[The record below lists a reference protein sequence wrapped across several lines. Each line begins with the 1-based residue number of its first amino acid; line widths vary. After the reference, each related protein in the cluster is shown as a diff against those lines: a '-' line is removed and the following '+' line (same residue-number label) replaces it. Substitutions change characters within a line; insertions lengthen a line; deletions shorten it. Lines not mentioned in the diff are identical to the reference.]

1 MKKKIIWSSVV
12 AVVVAALI
20 GGGVYA
26 WMEYDKQQ
34 KEKESA
40 EAKKSVEVVAE
51 ADFAYVN
58 VEYVMT
64 QSNLFKTEGEALRKK
79 TEKAEQKLAQREQR
93 LKNEMQQLQDR
104 YQRGL
109 ITTRDAQRKEQELQE
124 KAMKFQTAVQEEAKE
139 LEEENIVFR
148 NRMDDLIMRAVQAI
162 NSEKQYKMIIQ
173 SSALLDA
180 DEAYNL
186 SEKVLAK
193 VNALYAEEKA
203 EKEKSE
209 K

>member
-58 VEYVMT
+58 VEYVIS
-64 QSNLFKTEGEALRKK
+64 QSEIFKTEGEALRAK
-79 TEKAEQKLAQREQR
+79 TEKAQQQDAEVGREVPEGTYH
-93 LKNEMQQLQDR
+93 NP
-104 YQRGL
+104 
-109 ITTRDAQRKEQELQE
+109 
-124 KAMKFQTAVQEEAKE
+124 
-139 LEEENIVFR
+139 
-148 NRMDDLIMRAVQAI
+148 
-162 NSEKQYKMIIQ
+162 
-173 SSALLDA
+173 
-180 DEAYNL
+180 
-186 SEKVLAK
+186 
-193 VNALYAEEKA
+193 
-203 EKEKSE
+203 
-209 K
+209 

>member
-58 VEYVMT
+58 VEYVIS
-64 QSNLFKTEGEALRKK
+64 QSEIFKTEGEALRAK
-79 TEKAEQKLAQREQR
+79 TEKAQQRLTNREQELQNKMQKLAE
-93 LKNEMQQLQDR
+93 R
-104 YQRGL
+104 YQKAL
-109 ITTRDAQRKEQELQE
+109 ITTRDAQQQERQLQDE
-124 KAMKFQTAVQEEAKE
+124 AAKFQASAQKKIQE
-139 LEEENIVFR
+139 LEEENVVLQ
-148 NRMDDLIMRAVQAI
+148 NRINDFVMRAVQAV
-162 NSEKQYKMIIQ
+162 NSNKQYKMIIQ

-186 SEKVLAK
+186 SEKVLAE
-193 VNALYAEEKA
+193 VNALYAAEKA
-203 EKEKSE
+203 EKKAN

>member
-58 VEYVMT
+58 VEYVIS
-64 QSNLFKTEGEALRKK
+64 QSEIFKTEGEALRAK
-79 TEKAEQKLAQREQR
+79 TEKAQQRLTSREQDLQNKMQKLAE
-93 LKNEMQQLQDR
+93 K
-104 YQRGL
+104 YQKGL
-109 ITTRDAQRKEQELQE
+109 ITTRDAQQQERQLQDE
-124 KAMKFQTAVQEEAKE
+124 AAKFQASAQKKIQE
-139 LEEENIVFR
+139 LEEENVVLQ
-148 NRMDDLIMRAVQAI
+148 NRINDFVMRAVQAV
-162 NSEKQYKMIIQ
+162 NSNKQYKMIIQ

-186 SEKVLAK
+186 SEKVLAE
-193 VNALYAEEKA
+193 VNALYAAEKA
-203 EKEKSE
+203 EKKAN

>member
-1 MKKKIIWSSVV
+1 M
-12 AVVVAALI
+12 AVVVAVLI

-58 VEYVMT
+58 VEYVIS
-64 QSNLFKTEGEALRKK
+64 QSEIFKTEGEALRAK
-79 TEKAEQKLAQREQR
+79 TEKAQQRLTNREQELQNKMQKLAE
-93 LKNEMQQLQDR
+93 R
-104 YQRGL
+104 YQKAL
-109 ITTRDAQRKEQELQE
+109 ITTRDAQQQERQLQDE
-124 KAMKFQTAVQEEAKE
+124 AAKFQASAQKKIQE
-139 LEEENIVFR
+139 LEEENVVLQ
-148 NRMDDLIMRAVQAI
+148 NRINDFVMRAVQAV
-162 NSEKQYKMIIQ
+162 NSNKQYKMIIQ

-186 SEKVLAK
+186 SEKVLAE
-193 VNALYAEEKA
+193 VNALYAAEKA
-203 EKEKSE
+203 EKKAN

>member
-58 VEYVMT
+58 VEYVIS
-64 QSNLFKTEGEALRKK
+64 QSEIFKTEGEALRAK
-79 TEKAEQKLAQREQR
+79 TEKAQQRLTSREQELQNKMQKLAE
-93 LKNEMQQLQDR
+93 R
-104 YQRGL
+104 YQKGL
-109 ITTRDAQRKEQELQE
+109 ITTRDAQQQERQLQDE
-124 KAMKFQTAVQEEAKE
+124 AAKFQASAQKKIQE
-139 LEEENIVFR
+139 LEEENVVLQ
-148 NRMDDLIMRAVQAI
+148 NRINDFVMRAVQAV
-162 NSEKQYKMIIQ
+162 NSNKQYKMIIQ

-186 SEKVLAK
+186 SEKVLAE
-193 VNALYAEEKA
+193 VNALYAAEKA
-203 EKEKSE
+203 EKKAN

>member
-34 KEKESA
+34 KEKESV

-58 VEYVMT
+58 VEYVIS
-64 QSNLFKTEGEALRKK
+64 QSEIFKTEGEALRAK
-79 TEKAEQKLAQREQR
+79 TEKAQQRLTNREQDLQNKMQKLAE
-93 LKNEMQQLQDR
+93 K
-104 YQRGL
+104 YQKGL
-109 ITTRDAQRKEQELQE
+109 ITTRDAQQQERQLQDE
-124 KAMKFQTAVQEEAKE
+124 AAKFQASAQKKIQE
-139 LEEENIVFR
+139 LEEENVVLQ
-148 NRMDDLIMRAVQAI
+148 NRINDFVMRAVQAV
-162 NSEKQYKMIIQ
+162 NSNKQYKMIIQ

-186 SEKVLAK
+186 SEKVLAE
-193 VNALYAEEKA
+193 VNALYAAEKA
-203 EKEKSE
+203 EKKAN

>member
-1 MKKKIIWSSVV
+1 M

-58 VEYVMT
+58 VEYVIS
-64 QSNLFKTEGEALRKK
+64 QSEIFKTEGEALRAK
-79 TEKAEQKLAQREQR
+79 TEKAQQRLTNREQELQNKMQKLAE
-93 LKNEMQQLQDR
+93 K
-104 YQRGL
+104 YQKGL
-109 ITTRDAQRKEQELQE
+109 ITTRDAQQQERQLQDE
-124 KAMKFQTAVQEEAKE
+124 AAKFQASAQKKIQE
-139 LEEENIVFR
+139 LEEENVVLQ
-148 NRMDDLIMRAVQAI
+148 NRINDFVMRAVQAV
-162 NSEKQYKMIIQ
+162 NSNKQYKMIIQ

-186 SEKVLAK
+186 SEKVLAE
-193 VNALYAEEKA
+193 VNALYAAEKA
-203 EKEKSE
+203 EKKAN

>member
-1 MKKKIIWSSVV
+1 M

-34 KEKESA
+34 KEKESV

-58 VEYVMT
+58 VEYVIS
-64 QSNLFKTEGEALRKK
+64 QSEIFKTEGEALRAK
-79 TEKAEQKLAQREQR
+79 TEKAQQRLTNREQELQNKMQKLAE
-93 LKNEMQQLQDR
+93 K
-104 YQRGL
+104 YQKGL
-109 ITTRDAQRKEQELQE
+109 ITTRDAQQQERQLQDE
-124 KAMKFQTAVQEEAKE
+124 AAKFQASAQKKIQE
-139 LEEENIVFR
+139 LEEENVVLQ
-148 NRMDDLIMRAVQAI
+148 NRINDFVMRAVQAV
-162 NSEKQYKMIIQ
+162 NSNKQYKMIIQ

-186 SEKVLAK
+186 SEKVLAE
-193 VNALYAEEKA
+193 VNALYAAEKA
-203 EKEKSE
+203 EKKAN

>member
-58 VEYVMT
+58 VEYVIS
-64 QSNLFKTEGEALRKK
+64 QSEIFKTEGEALRAK
-79 TEKAEQKLAQREQR
+79 TEKAQQRLTNREQELQNKMQKLAE
-93 LKNEMQQLQDR
+93 K
-104 YQRGL
+104 YQKGL
-109 ITTRDAQRKEQELQE
+109 ITTRDAQQQERQLQDE
-124 KAMKFQTAVQEEAKE
+124 AAKFQASAQKKIQE
-139 LEEENIVFR
+139 LEEENVVLQ
-148 NRMDDLIMRAVQAI
+148 NRINDFVMRAVQAV
-162 NSEKQYKMIIQ
+162 NSNKQYKMIIQ

-186 SEKVLAK
+186 SAKVLAE
-193 VNALYAEEKA
+193 VNALYAAEKA
-203 EKEKSE
+203 EKKAN

>member
-58 VEYVMT
+58 VEYVIS
-64 QSNLFKTEGEALRKK
+64 QSEIFKTEGEALRAK
-79 TEKAEQKLAQREQR
+79 TEKAQQRLTNREQELQNKMQKLAE
-93 LKNEMQQLQDR
+93 R
-104 YQRGL
+104 YQKGL
-109 ITTRDAQRKEQELQE
+109 ITTRDAQQQERQLQDE
-124 KAMKFQTAVQEEAKE
+124 AAKFQASAQKKIQE
-139 LEEENIVFR
+139 LEEENVVLQ
-148 NRMDDLIMRAVQAI
+148 NRINDFVMRAVQAV
-162 NSEKQYKMIIQ
+162 NSNKQYKMIIQ

-186 SEKVLAK
+186 SEKVLAE
-193 VNALYAEEKA
+193 VNALYAAEKA
-203 EKEKSE
+203 EKKAN

>member
-1 MKKKIIWSSVV
+1 M

-34 KEKESA
+34 KEKESV

-58 VEYVMT
+58 VEYVIS
-64 QSNLFKTEGEALRKK
+64 QSEIFKTEGEALRAK
-79 TEKAEQKLAQREQR
+79 TEKAQQRLTNREQDLQNKMQKLAE
-93 LKNEMQQLQDR
+93 K
-104 YQRGL
+104 YQKGL
-109 ITTRDAQRKEQELQE
+109 ITTRDAQQQERQLQDE
-124 KAMKFQTAVQEEAKE
+124 AAKFQASAQKKIQE
-139 LEEENIVFR
+139 LEEENVVLQ
-148 NRMDDLIMRAVQAI
+148 NRINDFVMRAVQAV
-162 NSEKQYKMIIQ
+162 NSNKQYKMIIQ

-186 SEKVLAK
+186 SEKVLAE
-193 VNALYAEEKA
+193 VNALYAAEKA
-203 EKEKSE
+203 EKKAN

>member
-12 AVVVAALI
+12 AVVVAVLI

-58 VEYVMT
+58 VEYVIS
-64 QSNLFKTEGEALRKK
+64 QSEIFKTEGEALRAK
-79 TEKAEQKLAQREQR
+79 TEKAQQRLTNREQELQNKMQKLAE
-93 LKNEMQQLQDR
+93 R
-104 YQRGL
+104 YQKAL
-109 ITTRDAQRKEQELQE
+109 ITTRDAQQQERQLQDE
-124 KAMKFQTAVQEEAKE
+124 AAKFQASAQKKIQE
-139 LEEENIVFR
+139 LEEENVVLQ
-148 NRMDDLIMRAVQAI
+148 NRINDFVMRAVQAV
-162 NSEKQYKMIIQ
+162 NSNKQYKMIIQ

-186 SEKVLAK
+186 SEKVLAE
-193 VNALYAEEKA
+193 VNALYAAEKA
-203 EKEKSE
+203 EKKAN

>member
-58 VEYVMT
+58 VEYVIS
-64 QSNLFKTEGEALRKK
+64 QSEIFKTEGEALRAK
-79 TEKAEQKLAQREQR
+79 TEKAQQRLTNREQDLQNKMQKLAE
-93 LKNEMQQLQDR
+93 R
-104 YQRGL
+104 YQKGL
-109 ITTRDAQRKEQELQE
+109 ITTRDAQQQERQLQDE
-124 KAMKFQTAVQEEAKE
+124 AAKFQASAQKKIQE
-139 LEEENIVFR
+139 LEEENVVLQ
-148 NRMDDLIMRAVQAI
+148 NRINDFVMRAVQAV
-162 NSEKQYKMIIQ
+162 NSNKQYKMIIQ

-186 SEKVLAK
+186 SEKVLAE
-193 VNALYAEEKA
+193 VNALYAAEKA
-203 EKEKSE
+203 EKKAN

>member
-58 VEYVMT
+58 VEYVIS
-64 QSNLFKTEGEALRKK
+64 QSEIFKTEGEALRAK
-79 TEKAEQKLAQREQR
+79 TEKAQQRLTNREQDLQNKMQKLAE
-93 LKNEMQQLQDR
+93 K
-104 YQRGL
+104 YQKGL
-109 ITTRDAQRKEQELQE
+109 ITTRDAQQQERQLQDE
-124 KAMKFQTAVQEEAKE
+124 AAKFQASAQKKIQE
-139 LEEENIVFR
+139 LEEENVVLQ
-148 NRMDDLIMRAVQAI
+148 NRINDFVMRAVQAV
-162 NSEKQYKMIIQ
+162 NSNKQYKMIIQ

-186 SEKVLAK
+186 SEKVLAE
-193 VNALYAEEKA
+193 VNALYAAEKA
-203 EKEKSE
+203 EKKAN

>member
-1 MKKKIIWSSVV
+1 M

-58 VEYVMT
+58 VEYVIS
-64 QSNLFKTEGEALRKK
+64 QSEIFKTEGEALRAK
-79 TEKAEQKLAQREQR
+79 TEKAQQRLTNREQDLQNKMQKLAE
-93 LKNEMQQLQDR
+93 K
-104 YQRGL
+104 YQKGL
-109 ITTRDAQRKEQELQE
+109 ITTRDAQQQERQLQDE
-124 KAMKFQTAVQEEAKE
+124 AAKFQASAQKKIQE
-139 LEEENIVFR
+139 LEEENVVLQ
-148 NRMDDLIMRAVQAI
+148 NRINDFVMRAVQAV
-162 NSEKQYKMIIQ
+162 NSNKQYKMIIQ

-186 SEKVLAK
+186 SEKVLAE
-193 VNALYAEEKA
+193 VNALYAAEKA
-203 EKEKSE
+203 EKKAN

>member
-1 MKKKIIWSSVV
+1 MK
-12 AVVVAALI
+12 L
-20 GGGVYA
+20 
-26 WMEYDKQQ
+26 
-34 KEKESA
+34 
-40 EAKKSVEVVAE
+40 
-51 ADFAYVN
+51 
-58 VEYVMT
+58 
-64 QSNLFKTEGEALRKK
+64 
-79 TEKAEQKLAQREQR
+79 
-93 LKNEMQQLQDR
+93 
-104 YQRGL
+104 
-109 ITTRDAQRKEQELQE
+109 
-124 KAMKFQTAVQEEAKE
+124 QTAIQEEAKE